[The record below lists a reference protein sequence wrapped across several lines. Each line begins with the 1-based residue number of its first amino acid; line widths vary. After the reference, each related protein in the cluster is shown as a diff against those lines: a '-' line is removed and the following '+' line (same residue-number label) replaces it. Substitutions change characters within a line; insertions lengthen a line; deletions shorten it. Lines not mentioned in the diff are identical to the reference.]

1 MKAIVYHRYG
11 SPDELQYQEVP
22 KPTPKDDEALV
33 KIRAASVNAAD
44 WRLLRGDPFL
54 VRLFFGL
61 TKPKVN
67 ILGVDIAGEIEQVG
81 NNVTQF
87 QPGDKVFGDISNY
100 GFGGF
105 AEYVSVPANALLK
118 MPADSSFE
126 EAAALPVS
134 TITALQG
141 LRDHGNIQP
150 GKKVLINGASGNVGL
165 FAVQIAKSF
174 GAEVTG
180 VCSTDKMD
188 LVRSLGADHVI
199 DYTKDNFTANGKRYD
214 LILDT
219 AAQYTLGQYKR
230 VLNPGGA
237 YIMVGGKRTLQVMS
251 LGPLLS
257 ALSDKKFKSMLA
269 KSNLADL
276 GVIKDLVQA
285 GKVKPV
291 IDKSFSLREV
301 PAAIRTLEQGRAH
314 GKLVITM

>member
-180 VCSTDKMD
+180 VCSTGKMD